1 MERALDRP
9 FVFQW
14 EALPLE
20 RLSEWVS
27 RRGVHGRHLTLAQFV
42 MRQGYIVDRH
52 SHPNEQITLVLRG
65 ALRLDFETGESYVLR
80 DGEFIIVPPDLV
92 HWGVVLEDTV
102 DFDAF
107 SPPRWDWFEASAET
121 YYTTGN
127 REGRDSALLLNPS
140 PPSAAGTSALCVY
153 AWERLPAERIA
164 VGIERRSV
172 RGQNQ
177 VFSRLVLEKG
187 AVYEERSG
195 AERALWVVEGMVR
208 CVSGGGDP
216 VTVRAGG
223 CALLP
228 KGGALRLEAL
238 EAAICVEAVAHPSE
252 HIDRIGDSI
261 ACPSC

>member
-1 MERALDRP
+1 MERVLDRP
-9 FVFQW
+9 FVFRW

-20 RLSEWVS
+20 RLSGWVS

-42 MRQGYIVDRH
+42 MREGYIVDRH

-65 ALRLDFETGESYVLR
+65 ALRLDFETGESHVLR
-80 DGEFIIVPPDLV
+80 DGEFIVVPPDLV

-107 SPPRWDWFEASAET
+107 SPPRWDWFEASQET

-127 REGRDSALLLNPS
+127 REGRDAARLLEAPS
-140 PPSAAGTSALCVY
+140 SSAAGASALCVY
-153 AWERLPAERIA
+153 TWERLPAEWIA

-172 RGQNQ
+172 RGRNQ

-187 AVYEERSG
+187 AVYEAAG
-195 AERALWVVEGMVR
+195 AERALWVIEGTAR
-208 CVSGGGDP
+208 CVAEGEGP
-216 VTVRAGG
+216 VTVRAGE
-223 CALLP
+223 CVLLP
-228 KGGALRLEAL
+228 KGGSLRLEAL
-238 EAAICVEAVAHPSE
+238 EVATCIEAVAHPSGPPVE
-252 HIDRIGDSI
+252 TPI